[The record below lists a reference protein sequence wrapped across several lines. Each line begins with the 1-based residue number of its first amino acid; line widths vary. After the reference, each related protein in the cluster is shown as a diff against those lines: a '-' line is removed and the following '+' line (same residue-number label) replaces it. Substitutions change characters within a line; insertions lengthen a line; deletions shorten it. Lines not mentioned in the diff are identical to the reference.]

1 MSLLTKT
8 KYLNGLQCSKLL
20 WVSEHDKAR
29 VPEPDIST
37 DYNFEQGIM
46 VGNLA
51 KQLYPGGIDLASFP
65 FGENLEKT
73 QELLDERLPLFEA
86 GFKVKFD
93 GREIFSKI
101 DILLPVE
108 DDQWDIIEVKS
119 STKVK
124 APNIEDV
131 SFQKFC
137 LERAGLKIR
146 KCHLMHINNQYVRNK
161 EIEVD
166 RLLVAVEVTDEVEE
180 YIGNVEQES
189 INMLNILDKEDEP
202 DIEIGDYCN
211 NPYECP
217 LKQSCWAF
225 LPEGN
230 VFELYKG
237 GKKSFELLRNGI
249 KKISD
254 IPEDIKLSVVQNIQR
269 ECAINDVIYLNTE
282 KIKSFLDDLKYPLY
296 YLDFETI
303 NPAVPRYSGIRP
315 YQKVPFQYSLHIQ
328 KDNNIEPEHISFLAD
343 GTENPIPELL
353 KTLSESLGNEGD
365 IIVYNASFE
374 KGVLKDCC
382 SLFPEYTDWYE
393 NNIEPRIK
401 DLLIPFRSFHYYDP
415 RQKGSASIKDV
426 LPVLS
431 DVSYADM
438 DIADG
443 SQACI
448 EYERVTFNL
457 DIDPAE
463 KASVREAL
471 EEYCKLDTYAEILI
485 IKKLME
491 KIN

>member
-189 INMLNILDKEDEP
+189 ISIEDIEEQADIRIFTLTGTGDVKIQMEGNLGFIGGIVDSPEKPYYIPKTTDGGKTWENSELPDNVTPYWINDFCFIDNEIIFAIGTQNYNEGAFILYSNNQGKSWEWISPTNIAGLFSISMADKDYGYLIGSKQGVLGKVFVGKTEDSGNTLKKVEFFDDKKDMLDVFVLDKNHAW
-202 DIEIGDYCN
+202 IVG
-211 NPYECP
+211 
-217 LKQSCWAF
+217 K
-225 LPEGN
+225 GN
-230 VFELYKG
+230 KIYRLY
-237 GKKSFELLRNGI
+237 N
-249 KKISD
+249 
-254 IPEDIKLSVVQNIQR
+254 
-269 ECAINDVIYLNTE
+269 
-282 KIKSFLDDLKYPLY
+282 
-296 YLDFETI
+296 
-303 NPAVPRYSGIRP
+303 
-315 YQKVPFQYSLHIQ
+315 
-328 KDNNIEPEHISFLAD
+328 
-343 GTENPIPELL
+343 
-353 KTLSESLGNEGD
+353 
-365 IIVYNASFE
+365 
-374 KGVLKDCC
+374 
-382 SLFPEYTDWYE
+382 
-393 NNIEPRIK
+393 
-401 DLLIPFRSFHYYDP
+401 
-415 RQKGSASIKDV
+415 
-426 LPVLS
+426 
-431 DVSYADM
+431 
-438 DIADG
+438 
-443 SQACI
+443 
-448 EYERVTFNL
+448 
-457 DIDPAE
+457 
-463 KASVREAL
+463 
-471 EEYCKLDTYAEILI
+471 
-485 IKKLME
+485 
-491 KIN
+491 